1 MNEPYVN
8 TTKGRK
14 KSSNDR
20 SRFTHCLLYYKDDA
34 GSRGGGLLQ
43 VEYEKEHELLR
54 KIRPTGLVPIF
65 ARGRVMSTKI

>member
-1 MNEPYVN
+1 MIVAVSH
-8 TTKGRK
+8 TV
-14 KSSNDR
+14 S
-20 SRFTHCLLYYKDDA
+20 FIIKDDA

-65 ARGRVMSTKI
+65 ARG